1 MTKEQNQSL
10 ILITQ
15 NGHHLKIKQPGE
27 GNLYDGIINN
37 ISDEE
42 EYEQVQ

>member
-1 MTKEQNQSL
+1 MLVHMTKEQNQSL
-10 ILITQ
+10 NLYF
-15 NGHHLKIKQPGE
+15 KIKQPGE

-37 ISDEE
+37 ISEEE